1 MKLYVIFMSLYFT
14 FFVYRTLKVYYNIYR
29 KRGEK
34 QCMKTLTSC
43 YKYSYFS
50 ILFITDYILK
60 ILEYT
65 LFYVKVF
72 TNDI

>member
-1 MKLYVIFMSLYFT
+1 MLS
-14 FFVYRTLKVYYNIYR
+14 YR
-29 KRGEK
+29 
-34 QCMKTLTSC
+34 